1 VWKRWKT
8 RTANVFLTKVEEFD
22 EETAMDTEPPVVLD
36 QDGMK
41 VWRGEIHKEDE
52 NGDVDRSAS
61 LLLIGRVLYD
71 AGAMQRTVV
80 EALKESILRRN
91 CSRTLMS

>member
-1 VWKRWKT
+1 
-8 RTANVFLTKVEEFD
+8 VETMED
-22 EETAMDTEPPVVLD
+22 TNCERVPYEGRGIRRRNGNTEPPVVLD

-91 CSRTLMS
+91 